1 MEGHTMAHLEVRY
14 ADGKR
19 MRFPLVAAET
29 ILGRDASCDIALQ
42 DAIASRRHARIR
54 RDEQGGFWV
63 EDLKSKNGIVVND
76 QVVTAASVHHGDRIG
91 IGTCQLTLFSE
102 PQPTVL
108 LQDTPSNT
116 LPGAASAWRGDHGL
130 DLSRKRLETLY
141 RLNERLAGHL
151 DRDELLGELLD
162 VCFEQLRFERAGIAV
177 WRGKPHRPQW
187 IHLRDRSSDL
197 AGEFRISRSVVDR
210 ALDHAERTLIN
221 DTTDGRIDPTAS
233 MISNNIRSAMC
244 VPMEFLDQVHGVVY
258 GDRVTSTGGYTKE
271 DIDFFAALGRLG
283 AMGLANVELFE
294 ARQRRHNAEVQLQ
307 LARDIQA
314 RLFPEEPIKDAGL
327 HIDALNDPGQM
338 VSGDYYD
345 FFRRDDGL
353 VAVVIADV
361 AGKGVPAALL
371 MANLQAAV
379 RIMLAK
385 ETDLL
390 ATVGDINRLLCANIS
405 DSRFITAIFGL
416 LDPAARRLHFINA
429 GHLSPYLIH
438 NDERLEQIAIEPSLP
453 IGIDAD
459 YPYELAEIALPPG
472 PSTLILHTDGVP
484 DAENEQGERYQE
496 HRYAAAIESNI
507 DEQPAELVT
516 KIRRSVKQ
524 FTRNHPQTD
533 DITLMAIRLE

>member
-1 MEGHTMAHLEVRY
+1 MAHLEVQY
-14 ADGKR
+14 TDGRR
-19 MRFPLVAAET
+19 MRFPLAATET

-42 DAIASRRHARIR
+42 DGIASRRHALIR
-54 RDEQGGFWV
+54 RDGQGGFWI
-63 EDLKSKNGIVVND
+63 EDLKSKNGIVLND
-76 QVVTAASVHHGDRIG
+76 RPVTTASVRHGDRIG
-91 IGTCQLTLFSE
+91 IGTCQLTLFSD

-108 LQDTPSNT
+108 LQDTPSDT
-116 LPGAASAWRGDHGL
+116 LPGAASAWRGEDGL

-141 RLNERLAGHL
+141 GLNERLAGHL
-151 DRDELLGELLD
+151 DRDELLGTWLD
-162 VCFEQLRFERAGIAV
+162 VCFEQFRFERAGVAV
-177 WRGKPHRPQW
+177 WRGKPHGPQW

-221 DTTDGRIDPTAS
+221 DTADGQIDPTAS
-233 MISNNIRSAMC
+233 MISNDIRSAMC
-244 VPMEFLDQVHGVVY
+244 VPMEFLDQVHGVIY
-258 GDRVTSTGGYTKE
+258 GDRVTSTGGYSKE

-294 ARQRRHNAEVQLQ
+294 ARQKRHKAEIQLQ

-314 RLFPEEPIKDAGL
+314 RLFPDEALEDEGL

-345 FFRRDDGL
+345 FFRREDGL
-353 VAVVIADV
+353 VAIVIADV
-361 AGKGVPAALL
+361 AGKGVPAARL

-379 RIMLAK
+379 RIMLSTQ
-385 ETDLL
+385 TDLL
-390 ATVGDINRLLCANIS
+390 QTVGDINRLLCANIA

-416 LDPAARRLHFINA
+416 LDPAARRLSFVNA
-429 GHLSPYLIH
+429 GHLAPYLIH
-438 NDERLEQIAIEPSLP
+438 DDDRLEQLTIEPSLP
-453 IGIDAD
+453 IGINAD
-459 YPYELAEIALPPG
+459 YPYELGEIALPSN

-496 HRYAAAIESNI
+496 HRFAAALESNI
-507 DEQPAELVT
+507 AEQPGELVT
-516 KIRRSVKQ
+516 KIRRSIKQ

>member
-1 MEGHTMAHLEVRY
+1 MAHVEVRY
-14 ADGKR
+14 ADGR
-19 MRFPLVAAET
+19 QVRFPLAAMET

-42 DAIASRRHARIR
+42 DAIASRRHALIR
-54 RDEQGGFWV
+54 RDERGGFWI

-76 QVVTAASVHHGDRIG
+76 RPVTTASVRHGDRIG

-108 LQDTPSNT
+108 LQDTPSDT

-130 DLSRKRLETLY
+130 DLSRQRLETLY

-151 DRDELLGELLD
+151 DRDDLLGALLD

-177 WRGKPHRPQW
+177 WRGKPHRPKW
-187 IHLRDRSSDL
+187 IHLRDQSSDL

-221 DTTDGRIDPTAS
+221 DTADGKIDPTAS

-244 VPMEFLDQVHGVVY
+244 VPMEFLDQVHGVIY

-271 DIDFFAALGRLG
+271 DIDFFAALARLG

-294 ARQRRHNAEVQLQ
+294 ARQKRHKAEVQLQ

-314 RLFPEEPIKDAGL
+314 RLFPDESLIDTGL

-345 FFRRDDGL
+345 FFRREDGL
-353 VAVVIADV
+353 IAVVIADV
-361 AGKGVPAALL
+361 AGKGVPASLL

-390 ATVGDINRLLCANIS
+390 QTVGDINRLLCANIA

-416 LDPAARRLHFINA
+416 LDPAARRLSYVNA
-429 GHLSPYLIH
+429 GHLAPYVIH
-438 NDERLEQIAIEPSLP
+438 NDKRLEQLTIDPSLP
-453 IGIDAD
+453 IGIAAD
-459 YPYELAEIALPPG
+459 YPYELAEIALPST

-496 HRYAAAIESNI
+496 PRYAAAIESNI
-507 DEQPAELVT
+507 ASPPCELVT
-516 KIRRSVKQ
+516 KVRRSIKQ

-533 DITLMAIRLE
+533 DITMMAIRLE